1 MAHVEDL
8 VQSQVVL
15 EAEGIVGWSVNP
27 YEVASLVVK
36 LVFELSHPQR
46 GFNSPVNVVT
56 NKQHMRIG
64 ASMFPE
70 RFDLV
75 ASLPRGPQNL
85 SIVSVSEIT
94 GHLFLDT
101 SLTEKESRLEEA
113 SPQPMLAPQYPRAQ
127 RCRLTENGEGE
138 KDLSASSDNEQY
150 TEHR

>member
-56 NKQHMRIG
+56 NKQHMRIA

-94 GHLFLDT
+94 GHLFGHLADRKREPSGRSFSST
-101 SLTEKESRLEEA
+101 NV
-113 SPQPMLAPQYPRAQ
+113 SPAVS
-127 RCRLTENGEGE
+127 
-138 KDLSASSDNEQY
+138 KSAAMSVD
-150 TEHR
+150 